1 MPLEIRPSTTKLGE
15 YAIYKDGK
23 RTPQGLLSYKWAPA
37 DLRDIEVTEENDPLW
52 TAPPIFDDTK
62 RALLPARLKPTEWQ
76 LVALVKKEVGTD
88 IWLKGALVNTLTG
101 KVALITAS
109 NSDSIAERT
118 IDSHNPAYK
127 IGHYGMLAP
136 MVFWRQL
143 KAII

>member
-1 MPLEIRPSTTKLGE
+1 MPLDIRPSTTKLGE

-23 RTPQGLLSYKWAPA
+23 RTPPGRLSYKWEAA
-37 DLRDIEVTEENDPLW
+37 DLRAIEVTDESSEPW
-52 TAPPIFDDTK
+52 TIEPVSEDTK
-62 RALLPARLKPTEWQ
+62 RALLPASLKRAEWQ
-76 LVALVKKEVGTD
+76 LVALVKKEVGPH
-88 IWLKGALVNTLTG
+88 IWLKGALINTLTG

-109 NSDSIAERT
+109 NSDSITERT

-143 KAII
+143 KAAI